1 MPGEPPGSSDPLDP
15 AGLVGRAAE
24 AAAIRRMLDGARLVT
39 VTGLPG
45 VGKTAV
51 SLAAARA
58 AAAGFAEGS
67 LLLRLGTL
75 RDESLLPHSIAA
87 ALRQPDHDTRRRLDV
102 PVDPLRDPHPPLI
115 LGTLPEPPR

>member
-24 AAAIRRMLDGARLVT
+24 AAAIRRMLDRAPLVT

-58 AAAGFAEGS
+58 AAAG
-67 LLLRLGTL
+67 
-75 RDESLLPHSIAA
+75 ESPAA
-87 ALRQPDHDTRRRLDV
+87 GLTSR
-102 PVDPLRDPHPPLI
+102 
-115 LGTLPEPPR
+115 E

>member
-1 MPGEPPGSSDPLDP
+1 MPAEPPGSGDPLDP

-24 AAAIRRMLDGARLVT
+24 ATAIRRMLDGAPPVT

-58 AAAGFAEGS
+58 AAAGFADGS
-67 LLLRLGTL
+67 LLLL
-75 RDESLLPHSIAA
+75 RDGSAA
-87 ALRQPDHDTRRRLDV
+87 FIEPYTA
-102 PVDPLRDPHPPLI
+102 PPLGLLDLAEGWCRASMI
-115 LGTLPEPPR
+115 PVGDGDQCPRHWT

>member
-24 AAAIRRMLDGARLVT
+24 AAAIRRMLDVAPLIT

-51 SLAAARA
+51 SLAAA
-58 AAAGFAEGS
+58 
-67 LLLRLGTL
+67 LRL
-75 RDESLLPHSIAA
+75 
-87 ALRQPDHDTRRRLDV
+87 PDQYTRSRLDV
-102 PVDPLRDPHPPLI
+102 LVDQLRDRHLLLILDTCGKLGVSSRVQLASWLRTRPPLN
-115 LGTLPEPPR
+115 E

>member
-24 AAAIRRMLDGARLVT
+24 AATIRRMLDGAPLVT

-45 VGKTAV
+45 VGKTVV

-58 AAAGFAEGS
+58 AAAGFADGS
-67 LLLRLGTL
+67 LLLRLVPPRGQA
-75 RDESLLPHSIAA
+75 LLPPRLAA
-87 ALRQPDHDTRRRLDV
+87 APA
-102 PVDPLRDPHPPLI
+102 PPPHTPTPP
-115 LGTLPEPPR
+115 